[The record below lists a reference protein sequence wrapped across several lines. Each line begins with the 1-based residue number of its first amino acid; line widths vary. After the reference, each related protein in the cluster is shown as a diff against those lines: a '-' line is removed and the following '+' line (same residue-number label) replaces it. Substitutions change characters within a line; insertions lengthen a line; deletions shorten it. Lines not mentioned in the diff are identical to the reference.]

1 MRNSPGPTSDPRGLP
16 ARAGHGPDA
25 SPRDTLIRATL
36 PAASPQA
43 LRALHSHHQT
53 PLSHAPSLSSTASHP
68 RVGSGNVSRPLLR
81 VGPAIPPPSP
91 ITPHSGTRVSL
102 PSHWPLRGQRL
113 RRKRLRRG
121 AFGARLRRI
130 SVPPDLSGP
139 LAGCTFPFPPF
150 RFCSLFQRVALP
162 NRLASSRRG

>member
-43 LRALHSHHQT
+43 LCALHSDHQT
-53 PLSHAPSLSSTASHP
+53 PLSLAPSLPSTASHP

-91 ITPHSGTRVSL
+91 TPAHG
-102 PSHWPLRGQRL
+102 SHCPPIGRFAAAS
-113 RRKRLRRG
+113 
-121 AFGARLRRI
+121 AFGAAPSARGFAA
-130 SVPPDLSGP
+130 SVSRPIYRVPCRVYIPLS
-139 LAGCTFPFPPF
+139 TFPILL
-150 RFCSLFQRVALP
+150 SLFQRVACLP

>member
-1 MRNSPGPTSDPRGLP
+1 MRNSPGSTSDPRGIP

-25 SPRDTLIRATL
+25 SPRDTPIRATL
-36 PAASPQA
+36 PAAPPQA
-43 LRALHSHHQT
+43 LRALHSDHQT
-53 PLSHAPSLSSTASHP
+53 PLSHAPSLPSIASHP

-91 ITPHSGTRVSL
+91 TPAHG
-102 PSHWPLRGQRL
+102 SHCPPIGRFATS
-113 RRKRLRRG
+113 

-139 LAGCTFPFPPF
+139 LPGVHSPFHL
-150 RFCSLFQRVALP
+150 SDSALSVQRVACP
-162 NRLASSRRG
+162 RASCDTGRAAAGRTGSFNSAK

>member
-43 LRALHSHHQT
+43 LRALHSDHQT
-53 PLSHAPSLSSTASHP
+53 PLSLAPSLPSTASHP

-91 ITPHSGTRVSL
+91 TPAHG
-102 PSHWPLRGQRL
+102 SHCPPIGRFAAS
-113 RRKRLRRG
+113 
-121 AFGARLRRI
+121 AFGASAFGAAPSARGFAA
-130 SVPPDLSGP
+130 SVSRPIYRVPLPGVHSPFHLSDSALSLP
-139 LAGCTFPFPPF
+139 A
-150 RFCSLFQRVALP
+150 RCSAK
-162 NRLASSRRG
+162 STS